1 MRGMC
6 NPSSNTS
13 RASMARRRPPMSGM
27 CDVVAEKATRR
38 PARKSGLST
47 LTSLMCLVPIQASLV
62 MRTSPGRIAAAPIA
76 RRKWRTVAGRVPMN
90 EGMLP
95 VFCAS
100 EQPRASVSMQAKS
113 FASFESVENDVR
125 TIALAASSTTEMS
138 RVQSPSS
145 VIASNPRL
153 TVSPSPAASSS
164 ERHDDVPGRRDR
176 EARTWI
182 DDQRRAL
189 FLDHRRPREAV
200 ADREAS
206 AVVHGR
212 LDEPAGL
219 REPDGPS
226 PLDGL
231 LGSTA
236 GAALEYDFTTRDGS
250 AHGDTDVDELDRH
263 VWRCERE
270 LLAIRRLEG
279 RRERSS
285 RGVRVASVVGTV
297 GQRDHQVEPLPQKAP
312 VGEALEARG
321 LELEAGIGHDGARL
335 VLEGAERRL
344 ER

>member
-1 MRGMC
+1 
-6 NPSSNTS
+6 
-13 RASMARRRPPMSGM
+13 
-27 CDVVAEKATRR
+27 
-38 PARKSGLST
+38 
-47 LTSLMCLVPIQASLV
+47 
-62 MRTSPGRIAAAPIA
+62 
-76 RRKWRTVAGRVPMN
+76 
-90 EGMLP
+90 
-95 VFCAS
+95 
-100 EQPRASVSMQAKS
+100 MQAKS

-138 RVQSPSS
+138 RVQSTSS

-153 TVSPSPAASSS
+153 TVSPSPAASWS

-200 ADREAS
+200 ADCEAS

-219 REPDGPS
+219 REPDGPP

-236 GAALEYDFTTRDGS
+236 GAALEYNFTTRDGS

-263 VWRCERE
+263 VGRCERE

-279 RRERSS
+279 RRERPS
-285 RGVRVASVVGTV
+285 RGGRVSSVVGAV

-344 ER
+344 ERCAIAAVKAGPDGGDPVYAGRRNQKAERRGNAGRRWADDLPQAELSSDVAGVDGPRAARTEQRVVARIPPAPRHAHAGGARHA